1 MESIA
6 QEFVK
11 DFKEEW
17 RPSVEAMENT
27 EELLG
32 SRDQRVLEGFDPS
45 EGLWRKSGWRE
56 LEALRKKLAKLKELR
71 DLIRTLGRGTGM
83 KGPLQR
89 ARAQQSSPRCAPGVV
104 RDERDPSEVRG
115 LTQSADLSRMVPA
128 EMQLI
133 AAGKG
138 PRGLKAAKRLHM
150 VRRAERKLLS
160 YERSGWVEENAKT
173 LKRLEI
179 RPLSDS
185 GPIIVCLD
193 TSSSMAG
200 TREQVAKAVVL
211 EAMRSAH
218 IQQRLC
224 YLYAFSGHLQ
234 VQEFVLSFDKAGL
247 EKLLDFLMYSFEGGT
262 SVEEV
267 LQLSLKKI
275 KSSGWET
282 SDILLVTDGELPRP
296 EQTTLNSIQEATDRL
311 GLEVHGVLL
320 GDRLS
325 PMKEICTHLHSF
337 KSWYAIDGL

>member
-1 MESIA
+1 MENIA
-6 QEFVK
+6 EEFVK

-27 EELLG
+27 EDLLG

-56 LEALRKKLAKLKELR
+56 LEALRKKLANLKELR
-71 DLIRTLGRGTGM
+71 DLIRSLGRGVGL

-89 ARAQQSSPRCAPGVV
+89 ARAQIQTPKAAIGVV
-104 RDERDPSEVRG
+104 RDEREPSEVRG

-133 AAGKG
+133 AAARG
-138 PRGLKAAKRLHM
+138 GLKAAKRLHM

-160 YERSGWVEENAKT
+160 YERSGWVEETAKT
-173 LKRLEI
+173 LDRLEI

-218 IQQRLC
+218 TQQRLC

-234 VQEFVLSFDKAGL
+234 VQEFQLSFDKAGL
-247 EKLLDFLMYSFEGGT
+247 ERLLDFLMYSFEGGT

-267 LQLSLKKI
+267 LQLSLQKI
-275 KSSGWET
+275 QSSGWET

-296 EQTTLNSIQEATDRL
+296 EKATLTAIQNASENL

-320 GDRLS
+320 GDRLK
-325 PMKEICTHLHSF
+325 PMQDICTHLHSF
-337 KSWYAIDGL
+337 KSWYAVEGL